1 MKKIA
6 LMTTAGLLLN
16 LQVELVSAASI
27 SAAKRAFDEQNYS
40 EALSELTP
48 LAQDGNPAAL
58 NMLGKMYENGWGVDA
73 DADTAKRYYE
83 RGARQG
89 DLESVNSLRALKNK
103 AFKKE
108 FDSLLPDAEAGN
120 AGAQNR
126 IGEMYEFGQ
135 GVERDPDAAFAWYQK
150 AADQGNLTAWHNLG
164 RCYNF
169 GTGVE
174 QNYETAEAWYR
185 KAAEQG
191 HQQAMF
197 FLGTLYATNHGGDTS
212 HDSDV
217 FAYAWLYNV
226 AEQGDRTARAIE
238 SRLKMKLTEAQLN
251 EAQALAEEYKTKYI
265 EPFSN

>member
-6 LMTTAGLLLN
+6 LMTTAGLLLS

-27 SAAKRAFDEQNYS
+27 SAAKRALDEQNYS
-40 EALSELTP
+40 EALNELTA
-48 LAQDGNPAAL
+48 LEKEGDPAAL

-73 DADTAKRYYE
+73 DAEQAKLYYE

-108 FDSLLPDAEAGN
+108 FDSLLPEAEAGD
-120 AGAQNR
+120 ASAQNR

-135 GVERDPDAAFAWYQK
+135 GVDRDPDSAFSWYQK
-150 AADQGNLTAWHNLG
+150 AAEQGNLTAWHNLG

-174 QNYETAEAWYR
+174 QDYETAEQWYR

-197 FLGTLYATNHGGDTS
+197 FLGTLYATDHGSETS
-212 HDSDV
+212 HDADV
-217 FAYAWLYNV
+217 VAYAWLYNV
-226 AEQGDRTARAIE
+226 AEQGDSTARAIE
-238 SRLKMKLTEAQLN
+238 SRLKMKLTDAQLN
-251 EAQALAEEYKTKYI
+251 EALSLAEEYKAKYVD
-265 EPFSN
+265 PYSN